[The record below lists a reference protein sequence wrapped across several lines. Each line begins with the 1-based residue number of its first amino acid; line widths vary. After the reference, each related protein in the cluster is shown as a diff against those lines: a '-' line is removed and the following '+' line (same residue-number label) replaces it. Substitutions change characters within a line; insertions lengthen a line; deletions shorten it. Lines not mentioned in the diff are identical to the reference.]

1 MTYPLPGL
9 LVVRIYMV
17 EKNIEA
23 DNSVAFKLN
32 NRNTELKNNETVLA
46 HLCQNSMLPIELVR
60 EIYIRFVS
68 HTDE

>member
-1 MTYPLPGL
+1 
-9 LVVRIYMV
+9 MV